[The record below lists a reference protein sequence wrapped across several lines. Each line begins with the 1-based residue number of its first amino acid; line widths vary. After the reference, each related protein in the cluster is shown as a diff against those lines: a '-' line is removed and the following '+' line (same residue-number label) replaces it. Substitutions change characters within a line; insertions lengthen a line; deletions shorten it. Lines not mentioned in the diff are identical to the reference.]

1 MKIVR
6 RKSHNEAERKKR
18 GLFVYSVSLV
28 LGLSSLVYLV
38 YALSSLILPIITG
51 VFLAYVFRPL
61 MNAKGI
67 SKIPK
72 PLRAIGVLTSLV
84 AFIAFLS
91 TTVAKQIPG
100 DEDTLVLQVRA
111 QYKLNAKYEQIMG
124 LGEDEKKGNFLYQ
137 LLGKELNPMMKSI
150 NSSLHLEPEEEK
162 RIEYMSSKFN
172 YVDPIPDK
180 YYQYFLANKSRKEA
194 AKQAEIEKEAE
205 KTSFAATNPELETPL
220 EKSESESSL
229 LATIAQTFSHWLV
242 APLLFIFLLFDQGQI
257 LKWFIG
263 LVPNRYFELTLTVV
277 NQVDLAIGKYLRG
290 TLMQCSLVG
299 LSLSIG
305 LFLVGVN
312 LNMAILI
319 GTLAG
324 LANAIPFLGPF
335 LGLIAGLGYAL
346 VAEDISP
353 ILPFLD
359 PEHIFLAVLVVV
371 GIAQLLDNAVFQP
384 VVLGNAVNLHPIV
397 VVVGVLG
404 ASIIFGFAGML
415 LAIPAIVVAKVIIG
429 TTLKEL
435 KAYQII

>member
-1 MKIVR
+1 
-6 RKSHNEAERKKR
+6 
-18 GLFVYSVSLV
+18 
-28 LGLSSLVYLV
+28 
-38 YALSSLILPIITG
+38 
-51 VFLAYVFRPL
+51 
-61 MNAKGI
+61 MNAKSI

-72 PLRAIGVLTSLV
+72 PIRAVGVLTSLI
-84 AFIAFLS
+84 AFIVFLS
-91 TTVAKQIPG
+91 TTVAKQVPG
-100 DEDTLVLQVRA
+100 DEDALVLQVRA
-111 QYKLNAKYEQIMG
+111 QYKINAKYEQIMG
-124 LGEDEKKGNFLYQ
+124 LEEDEKKGNFLYQ
-137 LLGKELNPMMKSI
+137 LLGKELDPMMKSI
-150 NSSLHLEPEEEK
+150 NQSLHLDPDEEK
-162 RIEYMSSKFN
+162 RIDYMSSKFN

-194 AKQAEIEKEAE
+194 AKQAEIK
-205 KTSFAATNPELETPL
+205 K
-220 EKSESESSL
+220 ESEIALSSTGPEVKTPEVDEDNKKSL
-229 LATIAQTFSHWLV
+229 ISSIFTAFSHWLV
-242 APLLFIFLLFDQGQI
+242 TPLLFIFLLFDQGQI
-257 LKWFIG
+257 LKWFIS
-263 LVPNRYFELTLTVV
+263 LVPNRYFELTLTLV

-290 TLMQCSLVG
+290 TVLQCTLVG

-312 LNMAILI
+312 LNMSILI

-371 GIAQLLDNAVFQP
+371 GVAQLLDNAIFQP

-397 VVVGVLG
+397 VVIGVLG

-415 LAIPAIVVAKVIIG
+415 LAIPAIVVAKVVIG
-429 TTLKEL
+429 TTLREL